1 MKKNYKEW
9 TKWDWFIND
18 VKTYLS
24 DPLSWLLILLVLIV
38 IGLAIFVTV
47 FIISVCTGQTTLV
60 EFNNN
65 TAFWTIYNVNTIIRN
80 TIH

>member
-1 MKKNYKEW
+1 MKKNYNEW
-9 TKWDWFIND
+9 TKWDWFIDD

-38 IGLAIFVTV
+38 IGLVIFVTV
-47 FIISVCTGQTTLV
+47 FIISVCTGQITSI
-60 EFNNN
+60 ESDNN
-65 TAFWTIYNVNTIIRN
+65 TAFWTLYNVNTIIRN